1 MLGLG
6 SSRLRAWDRDP
17 PPRAQAPLS
26 VLSRGAAAFAFGAFG
41 AFRARAFALG
51 AAAAST
57 AEAHADARRRT
68 QTRSLLLSRSSVK
81 GSFPSLRSRTDI
93 SSAARINT
101 DDTEA
106 PSAGPEADGR
116 GARLASKSSLS
127 CSEPLKHG

>member
-41 AFRARAFALG
+41 AFGAFRARAFALG

-68 QTRSLLLSRSSVK
+68 QTH
-81 GSFPSLRSRTDI
+81 
-93 SSAARINT
+93 
-101 DDTEA
+101 
-106 PSAGPEADGR
+106 ADALFALESKFCEGV
-116 GARLASKSSLS
+116 LSKSALT
-127 CSEPLKHG
+127 HGYLFGCTDQY